1 MSRTAAAELA
11 RLKVRFA
18 AWTIRRVGRG
28 EGFTAQQ
35 EKRTGK
41 TARPLSVH
49 ALTLADLNVKL
60 AEHEGRRRHR
70 KP

>member
-11 RLKVRFA
+11 RVKVRFA

-35 EKRTGK
+35 ERGTGK
-41 TARPLSVH
+41 PARPLRIH

-60 AEHEGRRRHR
+60 AQHEGRRRPG

>member
-35 EKRTGK
+35 EKGTGK
-41 TARPLSVH
+41 PARPLRIH

-60 AEHEGRRRHR
+60 AEHEGRRRPG